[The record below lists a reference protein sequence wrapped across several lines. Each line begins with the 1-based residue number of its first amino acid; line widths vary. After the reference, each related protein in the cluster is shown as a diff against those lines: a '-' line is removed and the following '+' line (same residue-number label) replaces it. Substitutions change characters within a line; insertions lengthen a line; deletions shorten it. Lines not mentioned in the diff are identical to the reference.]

1 NQWIA
6 KFPPKKFPNENHDH
20 IVYDYARSH
29 IAQLYAKEGNIAEAK
44 KYINMLEEEFW
55 KGNAY
60 GGLSAVFQEKGDLA
74 NAEVYA
80 KKAMENAKSFLGA
93 TDNAGKF
100 AASGYPG
107 LCNTYVDILYKEKK
121 YNEALKYIDTVYKLN
136 KTVNSSTNFTYA
148 KLLIQADR
156 NKEAYDK
163 MGEVMKTGKAS
174 SEMDSLFKKL
184 YLKVNGSYTSYEDY
198 MEAVNKT
205 IAKNM
210 REKLKKGMMDKPA
223 PLFTLTNLNGK
234 KVSLEQFKGKV
245 VILDF
250 WATWCGPCKRSFPA
264 MQMAQDKYKD
274 DPNVKFLF
282 IHTWERNDQATEDA
296 KAFIKKHHYS
306 FEVLMDLKDPQTKQ
320 NKVVS
325 SYGV

>member
-1 NQWIA
+1 
-6 KFPPKKFPNENHDH
+6 
-20 IVYDYARSH
+20 
-29 IAQLYAKEGNIAEAK
+29 L
-44 KYINMLEEEFW
+44 
-55 KGNAY
+55 
-60 GGLSAVFQEKGDLA
+60 
-74 NAEVYA
+74 
-80 KKAMENAKSFLGA
+80 
-93 TDNAGKF
+93 
-100 AASGYPG
+100 
-107 LCNTYVDILYKEKK
+107 
-121 YNEALKYIDTVYKLN
+121 
-136 KTVNSSTNFTYA
+136 
-148 KLLIQADR
+148 
-156 NKEAYDK
+156 
-163 MGEVMKTGKAS
+163 
-174 SEMDSLFKKL
+174 KKL

-205 IAKNM
+205 IAKYM

-325 SYGV
+325 SYGVTGIPAKFVIDPKGNIRFKLTGFEGSDRAAVNEISMMIELTKKEK

>member
-1 NQWIA
+1 MRIYIWIKKISMVSLLALAIYNVQAQDTRDTTASYLHRLATSNNPGEKAILKTKLQKLSASDKEQDMMLAANIYYSMKKNRISDSLQKAIVIKFPLGVTARDKAEQTVYDAKKQEVAVKAYNQWIA

-107 LCNTYVDILYKEKK
+107 LCNTYVDI
-121 YNEALKYIDTVYKLN
+121 
-136 KTVNSSTNFTYA
+136 
-148 KLLIQADR
+148 
-156 NKEAYDK
+156 
-163 MGEVMKTGKAS
+163 
-174 SEMDSLFKKL
+174 
-184 YLKVNGSYTSYEDY
+184 
-198 MEAVNKT
+198 
-205 IAKNM
+205 
-210 REKLKKGMMDKPA
+210 
-223 PLFTLTNLNGK
+223 
-234 KVSLEQFKGKV
+234 
-245 VILDF
+245 
-250 WATWCGPCKRSFPA
+250 
-264 MQMAQDKYKD
+264 
-274 DPNVKFLF
+274 
-282 IHTWERNDQATEDA
+282 
-296 KAFIKKHHYS
+296 
-306 FEVLMDLKDPQTKQ
+306 
-320 NKVVS
+320 
-325 SYGV
+325 